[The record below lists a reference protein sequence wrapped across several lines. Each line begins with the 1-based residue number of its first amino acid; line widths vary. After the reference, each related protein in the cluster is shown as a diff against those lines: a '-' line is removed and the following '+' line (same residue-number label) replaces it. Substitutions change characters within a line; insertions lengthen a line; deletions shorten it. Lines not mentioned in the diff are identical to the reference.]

1 MYSEIKNAIVDMYLD
16 GNQFNSKEYDDITST
31 KTLGR
36 TLGMLLGINPSCI
49 SRKVEIGNKMGPNII
64 ICSALLE
71 DNNPT
76 TFFSDIIMYNG
87 ELTYVCMMNIEGIIS
102 KDPEVQYEV
111 LSRVVKKVTTSYT
124 MTTLQSL
131 FTENDGLGYPVLKI
145 SFFAYPILFT
155 ELANDLL
162 HRKKYI
168 KNSNFIVE
176 DENKHRELV
185 LKHIKRSYF
194 GKDIK
199 NDKID
204 KEFSLDE
211 NGYSDILDSIERLLK
226 ISSRD
231 LLDNSMLASAA
242 EEEYAG
248 LFKILPLIKV
258 VEYDD
263 FHDYQHDDGYDNIY
277 EDDEDNEDEIYD

>member
-49 SRKVEIGNKMGPNII
+49 SRKVEIENKMGPNII

-131 FTENDGLGYPVLKI
+131 FMENDGLGYPVLKI

>member
-49 SRKVEIGNKMGPNII
+49 SRKVEIENKMGPNII

-131 FTENDGLGYPVLKI
+131 FMENDGLGYPVLKI

-199 NDKID
+199 NDKIN

>member
-49 SRKVEIGNKMGPNII
+49 SRKVEIENKMGPNII

-131 FTENDGLGYPVLKI
+131 FMENDGLGYPVLKI

-176 DENKHRELV
+176 DEKKHRELV

>member
-49 SRKVEIGNKMGPNII
+49 SRKVEIENKMGPNII

-131 FTENDGLGYPVLKI
+131 FMENDGLGYPVLKI

-194 GKDIK
+194 GKDNK

>member
-131 FTENDGLGYPVLKI
+131 FMENDGLGYPVLKI